1 MDFFFPLVI
10 LSELIVKYVNRVYY
24 VCEHFRRATEMLE
37 RDHYLLSKVQ
47 IKNLPKVKLIPIY
60 QVILGGSGF
69 KNCHPRLSVH
79 VLDETVKV

>member
-1 MDFFFPLVI
+1 M
-10 LSELIVKYVNRVYY
+10 
-24 VCEHFRRATEMLE
+24 EMLE

-47 IKNLPKVKLIPIY
+47 FKNLPKVKFIPIY
-60 QVILGGSGF
+60 QVILGGSGL